1 MSLLRNVARGVRSLF
16 RRERANQE
24 LNEELG
30 AYLEM
35 AAGEKI
41 KDGMSPQEA
50 RRVVRLEQGSIDV
63 AKEIMRAG
71 RWESFVEAVWKDLR
85 HAARQLGRSPIFTIV
100 AILSLALGIGANT
113 AIFQLIDAVRLRT
126 LPVKEPFQLVT
137 VQLADRSQMR
147 GSQASVYPSLTN
159 PVWEKLRDSQDIF
172 SGVFAWGSN
181 DFGLDTVN
189 TGGEGRLAQGLFVSG
204 DFFRVLGVQPLIG
217 RVFTTEDDR
226 RGCGLPGAVIS
237 YAFWQRELGGDPSA
251 VGRKLTL
258 NYHPTEIIGVTQ
270 PGFFGLEV
278 GRSYDV
284 AVPICSQAT
293 LWSEGTWLDEGTV
306 WWLNVVGRLK
316 PSSTLAEANARLAVI
331 SPGLFHLTLPS
342 NYPAESVND
351 YLKFKLSAIPAA
363 GGVSWLRMEYS
374 DSLSLLLGTAGLVLL
389 IACANLANLMLA
401 RATAREHEFAVRL
414 AIGAPRGRLI
424 QQLLTES
431 LLLAL
436 LGGLLALFLARAL
449 SQVLIASLG
458 TQGDPLFLDLKPD
471 WRLLTFT
478 LGLASLTCVLFG
490 LVPGFRASRVSP
502 SAAFRTTVRSVTA
515 SHRRLGLRQAL
526 VVSQVALSLVLVVG
540 ALLFSTSLHN
550 LQAVDAGFLQKGVLV
565 TNLDLFRLLNVPY
578 AGRVAFKR
586 DLLEKIRALPGIVS
600 AGEVG
605 ILPLSGGSTSNQVWI
620 EGTNPASGLE
630 SRFNSISDGYFK
642 AMGTALVAGR
652 DFNAHDTLSSPK
664 VAIVN
669 RAFARDLGLGMYPV
683 GRTFRRQATPSEPEQ
698 SFEIVGLVE
707 DTKYSDLREK
717 FGPIAFLCVA
727 QDSKPGPFAQLVLRS
742 AIPMSETVSNIRKL
756 IGQVSPLITV
766 DFEPFENTVSEG
778 LIRDRLMAKLS
789 GFFGLLAALIAAM
802 GLYGVMSYLVA
813 QRTNEIGIRM
823 ALGARR
829 GDVLS
834 LVLRKAALLLASG
847 LILGAILSVAV
858 AQAAGAML
866 FGLKPTDPGVLAAAV
881 AGLGFVA
888 LLACFLPAR
897 RATRVDPLVAL
908 RYE

>member
-1 MSLLRNVARGVRSLF
+1 MSLLRDVARGLRSLF
-16 RRERANQE
+16 RRERVNQE

-30 AYLEM
+30 TYLDM
-35 AAGEKI
+35 AAAEKM
-41 KDGMSPQEA
+41 KDGMSRKDA
-50 RRVVRLEQGSIDV
+50 LRAVRLEQGSIDV
-63 AKEIMRAG
+63 SKEIVCAG
-71 RWESFVEAVWKDLR
+71 RWETLLESLWKDLR
-85 HAARQLGRSPIFTIV
+85 HAGRQLGRSPIFTIV

-113 AIFQLIDAVRLRT
+113 AIFQLIDAVRLRA
-126 LPVKEPFQLVT
+126 LPVKEPSQLVT
-137 VQLADRSQMR
+137 VQLADRSRMR
-147 GSQASVYPSLTN
+147 GSQASVYPGLTN
-159 PVWEKLRDSQDIF
+159 PVWEKLRDRQDIF

-181 DFGLDTVN
+181 DFGLDALN

-204 DFFRVLGVQPLIG
+204 DFFRVLGVQPLMG

-237 YAFWQRELGGDPSA
+237 YVFWQRELGGDPSA

-258 NYHPTEIIGVTQ
+258 NYHPTEIIGVTP
-270 PGFFGLEV
+270 PGYFGLEV

-293 LWSEGTWLDEGTV
+293 LWSEGTWLDAGTV

-316 PSSTLAEANARLAVI
+316 PGSTLAEANARLGVI
-331 SPGLFHLTLPS
+331 SPGLFQVTLPS
-342 NYPAESVND
+342 NYPAESADD
-351 YLKFKLSAIPAA
+351 YLKFKLSAVPAA
-363 GGVSWLRMEYS
+363 GGVSWLREEYS
-374 DSLSLLLGTAGLVLL
+374 DSLSLLLGTTGLVLL

-436 LGGLLALFLARAL
+436 LGGLMGLFLARTL
-449 SQVLIASLG
+449 SQILVASLG
-458 TQGDPLFLDLKPD
+458 TQGDPVFLDLKPD

-490 LVPGFRASRVSP
+490 LVPGLRASRVSP
-502 SAAFRTTVRSVTA
+502 SAAFRTTVRGVTA
-515 SHRRLGLRQAL
+515 SHRRFGLRQAL
-526 VVSQVALSLVLVVG
+526 VISQVALSLVLVVG

-550 LQAVDAGFLQKGVLV
+550 LLVVDAGFLQKGVLV

-578 AGRVAFKR
+578 AGRGAFKL

-630 SRFNSISDGYFK
+630 SRFNWISDGYFK
-642 AMGTALVAGR
+642 AMGIALLTGR
-652 DFNAHDTLSSPK
+652 DFNDHDTISAPK

-717 FGPIAFLCVA
+717 FGPIAFLCAA
-727 QDSKPGPFAQLVLRS
+727 QDSKPGPFSQLVVRS
-742 AIPMSETVSNIRKL
+742 AMPMSETVTNIRNL
-756 IGQVSPLITV
+756 VARVSPLITL
-766 DFEPFENTVSEG
+766 DFEPFENTVREG

-789 GFFGLLAALIAAM
+789 GFFGLLAGLIAAV

-823 ALGARR
+823 ALGARKR
-829 GDVLS
+829 DVLS
-834 LVLRKAALLLASG
+834 LVLREAAPLLASG
-847 LILGAILSVAV
+847 LILGAILSVGV
-858 AQAAGAML
+858 AQATRAML
-866 FGLKPTDPGVLAAAV
+866 FGLKPTDPGVLVTAMT
-881 AGLGFVA
+881 GLGLVA
-888 LLACFLPAR
+888 LVACFLPAR